1 MKKLIKAAAMAST
14 MALSLSLSQLSLA
27 AEQPGVVVEEDP
39 TMLAMT
45 SDLLFVR
52 PVMLVGTVLGSAVWL
67 VSSPFSLAGG
77 NAMQAADT
85 LVVGPAKT
93 TFVRCLGCVGDG
105 YKHNSE

>member
-1 MKKLIKAAAMAST
+1 MKKMLMAAT
-14 MALSLSLSQLSLA
+14 VGLTLSLSHLGMA

-45 SDLLFVR
+45 SDLLLVR

-85 LVVGPAKT
+85 LVVGPAKA

-105 YKHNSE
+105 YKQNSE